1 MNGGIC
7 KKYLKWETLRI
18 FSLDV
23 SQEEKCL
30 ENIYGISKEYF
41 LKIWRELLGTY
52 LKNILGNFLERNMY
66 Q

>member
-1 MNGGIC
+1 MEDLLEETYGENSSYGTNMNGGIC

-30 ENIYGISKEYF
+30 ENIIGISKKYF
-41 LKIWRELLGTY
+41 LKIWR
-52 LKNILGNFLERNMY
+52 
-66 Q
+66 